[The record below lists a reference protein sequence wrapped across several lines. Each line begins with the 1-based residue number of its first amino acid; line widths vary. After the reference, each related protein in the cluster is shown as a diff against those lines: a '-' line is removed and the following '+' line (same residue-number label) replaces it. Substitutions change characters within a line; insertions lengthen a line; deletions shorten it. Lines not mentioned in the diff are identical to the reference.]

1 MLYSLTDKLKFNEK
15 PQVEINGKVLTINNE
30 ATTVL
35 TLLDVVENQGNFAG
49 AKTALDLLFSA
60 KDRKVIENL
69 GLSMED
75 FSTFM
80 AVCIDLALG
89 NDPDADKEGE

>member
-15 PQVEINGKVLTINNE
+15 PQVEVNGKILTVNNE

-35 TLLDVVENQGNFAG
+35 ELLDIVENKGNFAG
-49 AKTALDLLFSA
+49 AVSALDLLFSA
-60 KDRKVIENL
+60 KDKKIIEGL

-80 AVCIDLALG
+80 AVCMDLALG

>member
-15 PQVEINGKVLTINNE
+15 PQVEVNGKILTVNNE

-35 TLLDVVENQGNFAG
+35 ELLDIVENKGNFAG
-49 AKTALDLLFSA
+49 AVSALDLLFSA
-60 KDRKVIENL
+60 KDKKVIENL

-80 AVCIDLALG
+80 GVCMDLALG